1 MAAEQDYYKILGV
14 ERNASADDIKKAYR
28 KFAMKYHPD
37 RNPGDKN
44 AEEMFKK
51 GSEAYEVLSDPAKR
65 QRYDQYGPDG
75 VKFGAGGFDFDRDF
89 THGADLNDIL
99 SQFFGAA
106 MGGMGGGRRRGG
118 GRSIFDMFT
127 GGGAE
132 EDPNGPEDGADLQ
145 YDLPISFEESLFGV
159 TRTIE
164 IPNEKDCP
172 DCHGTGAA
180 AGTRRETCK
189 QCGGSGYVTTR
200 QAFFQMR
207 QPCPVCRGAG
217 TIVKTPCR
225 TCSGSGRLRDRAKID
240 LHVPAGVE
248 TGTRLR
254 VAGHGQAG
262 ARGGRPG
269 DLHVVLHVRES
280 DLFERQ
286 GDDLLVEAPVP
297 PDVAALGGDVE
308 VPTPEGTA
316 KIRIAPGTPDGKLFR
331 LRGKGAPLVNGRGA
345 GDLIVRVAVEVPAHL
360 SSRQRKALE
369 DFQAAYEDRS
379 YPQARAY
386 RDRIA
391 SFLKAKESLRK

>member
-1 MAAEQDYYKILGV
+1 MSIILASASPRRKELLEMLGV
-14 ERNASADDIKKAYR
+14 RDLKIVPAVGEEKAETGLPPDELVKALASHKAREVAAKCASDDIVIAADTIVWHDGRVYGKP
-28 KFAMKYHPD
+28 H
-37 RNPGDKN
+37 
-44 AEEMFKK
+44 
-51 GSEAYEVLSDPAKR
+51 SEAEA
-65 QRYDQYGPDG
+65 
-75 VKFGAGGFDFDRDF
+75 
-89 THGADLNDIL
+89 
-99 SQFFGAA
+99 AA
-106 MGGMGGGRRRGG
+106 MLRAY
-118 GRSIFDMFT
+118 T
-127 GGGAE
+127 TT
-132 EDPNGPEDGADLQ
+132 NVNLQ
-145 YDLPISFEESLFGV
+145 YDLPISFEESIFG
-159 TRTIE
+159 TTKTIE

-189 QCGGSGYVTTR
+189 QCGGTGYVTTR

-240 LHVPAGVE
+240 LHIPRGVE

-262 ARGGRPG
+262 TRGGRPG

-286 GDDLLVEAPVP
+286 GDDLIVEAPVP

-308 VPTPEGTA
+308 VPTPEGSA
-316 KIRIAPGTPDGKLFR
+316 KIRIAPGTPDGKLYR

-345 GDLIVRVAVEVPAHL
+345 GDLIVRIAIEIPAHL

-369 DFQAAYEDRS
+369 DLQAAYEDRS

-391 SFLKAKESLRK
+391 TFLKAKESLSR

>member
-1 MAAEQDYYKILGV
+1 
-14 ERNASADDIKKAYR
+14 
-28 KFAMKYHPD
+28 
-37 RNPGDKN
+37 
-44 AEEMFKK
+44 
-51 GSEAYEVLSDPAKR
+51 
-65 QRYDQYGPDG
+65 
-75 VKFGAGGFDFDRDF
+75 
-89 THGADLNDIL
+89 
-99 SQFFGAA
+99 
-106 MGGMGGGRRRGG
+106 MGGGRRRGG

-145 YDLPISFEESLFGV
+145 YDLPISFEESIFG
-159 TRTIE
+159 TTKTIE

-189 QCGGSGYVTTR
+189 QCGGTGYVTTR

-217 TIVKTPCR
+217 TVVRTPCR
-225 TCSGSGRLRDRAKID
+225 TCAGTGRVKDRATIQ
-240 LHVPAGVE
+240 LHVPRGVE
-248 TGTRLR
+248 TGTHLR
-254 VAGHGQAG
+254 VAGRGEPG
-262 ARGGRPG
+262 MRGGRAG
-269 DLHVVLHVRES
+269 DLHVVVHVRES

-345 GDLIVRVAVEVPAHL
+345 GDLIVRVAVEVETVG
-360 SSRQRKALE
+360 RGQIIERLE
-369 DFQAAYEDRS
+369 DEGAVDGFVVEGLEPPHFVGRLPENRVFPEGSRENERFVFIAVRPSRDEERRGS
-379 YPQARAY
+379 RARDDGGE
-386 RDRIA
+386 RVG
-391 SFLKAKESLRK
+391 KLRKIVRVEPCPNLTP

>member
-99 SQFFGAA
+99 SQFFGA
-106 MGGMGGGRRRGG
+106 MGGMGGGAE
-118 GRSIFDMFT
+118 
-127 GGGAE
+127 AE

-145 YDLPISFEESLFGV
+145 YDLPISFEESIFG
-159 TRTIE
+159 TTKTIE

-189 QCGGSGYVTTR
+189 QCGGTGYVTTR

-225 TCSGSGRLRDRAKID
+225 TCSGSGRLRDCAKID

-262 ARGGRPG
+262 TRGGRPG

-308 VPTPEGTA
+308 VPTPEGSA

-360 SSRQRKALE
+360 NSRQRKALE

-391 SFLKAKESLRK
+391 AFLKAKESLRK